1 MTPICH
7 MMEVG
12 SNGKRTW
19 SASTALPEQKW
30 QQVITA
36 YDRAQKAITSVSG
49 ISSPSVVDQ
58 CRPNSASSWG
68 MINGIGVQV
77 STDLNPRCTWINS
90 TDILQRHYLSIS
102 LNLPSTDL
110 FNHHCVIQCLFL
122 SLLLILLLP
131 SCIWASTLQASAK
144 NSRYMMKEHSF
155 VVFL

>member
-36 YDRAQKAITSVSG
+36 YDRAQKAIITSVSG

-58 CRPNSASSWG
+58 CRPNSASSWA

-77 STDLNPRCTWINS
+77 STDLSPRCTWINS

-102 LNLPSTDL
+102 LNLSSTDL
-110 FNHHCVIQCLFL
+110 FNHHCYPMPFSFIVV
-122 SLLLILLLP
+122 
-131 SCIWASTLQASAK
+131 
-144 NSRYMMKEHSF
+144 NF
-155 VVFL
+155 VVAQLHLGIYSSSQCQEFSLYDERT